1 MSIGTSEGQ
10 GNTLSPSMAMVG
22 LNDSVAEER
31 SYTAAVTSHRDPHP
45 DDMEMV
51 SFLDGREQ
59 VNHTHTYDEADR
71 ANYRAFSCS
80 PYRLR
85 RHQEMVEQTQN
96 SEDNL
101 VSITIRV
108 EQYDDNE
115 DTGTTSPSHFQEDAG
130 DPLTQ
135 TLTQDSRESLNTHQE
150 QRQRQRQ
157 REPVEVVAAKRWGGE
172 REGEDDTATTVDVEG
187 QTSSLL

>member
-85 RHQEMVEQTQN
+85 RHQETVEQTQN

-101 VSITIRV
+101 VSITIHV

-115 DTGTTSPSHFQEDAG
+115 TTSPSQG

-135 TLTQDSRESLNTHQE
+135 TLTQGSRESLNTHQK

-157 REPVEVVAAKRWGGE
+157 REPVEVVAGKRWGGE